1 MLKSIKV
8 GDLVKGRPAIAM
20 SKNYGV
26 VLDIYENDDV
36 TPYVEVQWFDGDR
49 MWYDEIELVVVSEN
63 R

>member
-1 MLKSIKV
+1 MKIKV

-26 VLDIYENDDV
+26 VLDMYEDDTGV
-36 TPYVEVQWFDGDR
+36 PYFDVQWLDGDR
-49 MWYDEIELVVVSEN
+49 LWYDELELVVVSES